1 MLEKLSAKK
10 KIEYEVLYTSL
21 VGRQIEIT
29 NSKIKT
35 QIGVIGVII
44 YETASF
50 FHLRREKD
58 KKIVKILKKNIS
70 FNVNFDGKA
79 LNIDGRLLLLTVL
92 PRIKKIKW
100 DELFHFIFFIQAITG
115 LLIRLSNIAY
125 CNLLLEYLTNL
136 LQDFDNF

>member
-10 KIEYEVLYTSL
+10 RIEYEVLYTSL

-58 KKIVKILKKNIS
+58 KKIVKIFKKNIS
-70 FNVNFDGKA
+70 FNVNFNGKA

-92 PRIKKIKW
+92 PRIKKIK
-100 DELFHFIFFIQAITG
+100 
-115 LLIRLSNIAY
+115 
-125 CNLLLEYLTNL
+125 
-136 LQDFDNF
+136 